1 MANTQFHTRYSAI
14 LKELPK
20 PSPNLSAPEYIPT
33 TNMGEFDRRP
43 VSFSNLMQWSTSWH
57 QNRVVNTHR
66 EIGRSRP
73 NFPTVSIS
81 ATFGSR
87 NRISARMSTDRLRN
101 KEWVKFRAA
110 ASDFCWYIKA
120 VSARG
125 TDDKASV

>member
-1 MANTQFHTRYSAI
+1 MLNLVPDILPSLKNYQNPPLTYPLQNISLLQIWANLTD
-14 LKELPK
+14 
-20 PSPNLSAPEYIPT
+20 
-33 TNMGEFDRRP
+33 DRSLL
-43 VSFSNLMQWSTSWH
+43 VIFMQWSTSWH
-57 QNRVVNTHR
+57 ENRVVNTHR